1 MTVMCETTTAAGV
14 SLRVSSVGARDRRW
28 ATVAASWIVVRL
40 AYAASPQWVYFG
52 PKATFT
58 VAVRRQTH
66 VILPPAN
73 PGLFGGHDVAELFAL
88 ATDYGFIAVELL
100 VLYVVYG
107 WLGRVL
113 GFEGLL

>member
-1 MTVMCETTTAAGV
+1 V
-14 SLRVSSVGARDRRW
+14 RDRRR
-28 ATVAASWIVVRL
+28 ATVAVIRVVRYGSRT
-40 AYAASPQWVYFG
+40 APTPRVYLG

-58 VAVRRQTH
+58 VAVRRQSD

-113 GFEGLL
+113 GFDGLL